1 MLEVTANAA
10 AKAALAR
17 AHQERAAAFLAVF
30 SWLRPRRKERLA
42 ACAA

>member
-1 MLEVTANAA
+1 MMEVTANAA

-17 AHQERAAAFLAVF
+17 AHEERAAAFRAVL
-30 SWLRPRRKERLA
+30 SWLRPRRKAHLA